1 MTNSKLVG
9 AGVLIVVG
17 LVVITAGSMA
27 LPLLSRGDSYTYKV
41 VERCDWNFHPF
52 EDQLNQTAK
61 DGWEFIAGI
70 GANNCHLVFRKK

>member
-41 VERCDWNFHPF
+41 VERCDWNFYPF
-52 EDQLNQTAK
+52 EDQLIKQQK
-61 DGWEFIAGI
+61 MGGSS
-70 GANNCHLVFRKK
+70 